1 MILEIILEVLLN
13 ILLMFCILSILF
25 VLFISKIE
33 TTAYE
38 NEINDQIQKNINI
51 YLDQANK
58 SSNFKVARTLK
69 LFFKENPNIDKIIAS
84 NTQNISQESNRWLFI
99 CIFMSIGFL
108 LFLFLFFCF
117 MLQFAAHNDIYLY
130 KKISWT
136 LLIFTFVG
144 AVEGGF
150 FYKVGMKY
158 VPTPPSTL
166 VDSIIDQL
174 KKW

>member
-1 MILEIILEVLLN
+1 MILEIILEILLN
-13 ILLMFCILSILF
+13 ILLMFSILSVLF

-38 NEINDQIQKNINI
+38 NEINDQIQKNVNI
-51 YLDQANK
+51 YLDQANV
-58 SSNFKVARTLK
+58 SSNFRIAKTLK
-69 LFFKENPNIDKIIAS
+69 LFFKENPNLDKIVAS
-84 NTQNISQESNRWLFI
+84 ETQNISKESNRWLFI
-99 CIFMSIGFL
+99 VIFLTMGFLFCIFL
-108 LFLFLFFCF
+108 LFCF
-117 MLQFAAHNDIYLY
+117 MLQFAAHNDMYLY

-136 LLIFTFVG
+136 LLIFAFVG